1 MADDLYP
8 LRYLL
13 VTHITNYLAK
23 SKQATSEFA
32 ARLGFTDAQLTEL
45 MDMERPY
52 ELDLRTMSRA
62 ATLMG
67 MVVEIKIRPQSKES
81 STPVKETVADTFPEP
96 AGEKVLH

>member
-13 VTHITNYLAK
+13 VTHITNYLEK
-23 SKQATSEFA
+23 SKQTVSEFA
-32 ARLGFTDAQLTEL
+32 ARLGFTDAQLTDL
-45 MDMERPY
+45 MDMDRPY

-67 MVVEIKIRPQSKES
+67 MVVEIKIRPQTKE
-81 STPVKETVADTFPEP
+81 TEKPVKETVVDTIPEP
-96 AGEKVLH
+96 TGEKVLH